1 MKIALLF
8 LIMMSVSSCAYRF
21 GPHQRQLPGGHQK
34 IFVKIF
40 ENRTHEVGIESDFTN
55 ACIQELART
64 GVATVTT
71 EASAEVVLEAVIHA
85 VSYLGKSA
93 VGFQTVPGESRSLIS
108 EYQTH
113 VNIVFRLLD
122 KEKKELWQGQFS
134 GERNYKAP
142 QLSVM
147 GLSTA
152 NPIYNQSARRQVMRM
167 IAKDMATEVMSDMT
181 ENF

>member
-1 MKIALLF
+1 MKKARFVFIFLL
-8 LIMMSVSSCAYRF
+8 LGCAYRF

-40 ENRTHEVGIESDFTN
+40 ENRTQEVGIETEFTN
-55 ACIQELART
+55 ACIQELSRS
-64 GVATVTT
+64 GLATVTT
-71 EASAEVVLEAVIHA
+71 EANADVVLEGVIHA

-93 VGFQTVPGESRSLIS
+93 VGFETTPGQSRSLIR

-113 VNIVFRLLD
+113 VNLVFKIVD
-122 KEKKELWQGQFS
+122 QQKKELWQGQIL
-134 GERNYKAP
+134 GEKNYKAP
-142 QLSVM
+142 QLQTM

-152 NPIYNQSARRQVMRM
+152 NPLYNQSARRQVLRM
-167 IAKDMATEVMSDMT
+167 IAKEIATEAVGDMT